1 MNSLTAFLLDVST
14 TVSSGSGEAAAQGT
28 QQAAGGG
35 LFGGMNGFT
44 LVIIYCVALVII
56 MYFLSFRP
64 TQKREKA
71 LAEQRNAIQIGD
83 MVVTNAGMYG
93 KVVDTTYDCF
103 IIEFGLNKG
112 VRVPVAVSYTHLI
125 RRSYTNRRNS
135 IWLRSLYLHRRWIFL
150 GDI

>member
-103 IIEFGLNKG
+103 IIEFGLIKG
-112 VRVPVAVSYTHLI
+112 VRVPVARGEVYGKREPNMTNEAPPEEEKPKKKGLF
-125 RRSYTNRRNS
+125 RR
-135 IWLRSLYLHRRWIFL
+135 
-150 GDI
+150 G

>member
-14 TVSSGSGEAAAQGT
+14 TVSSGGGEAATQST
-28 QQAAGGG
+28 QQASGG
-35 LFGGMNGFT
+35 LFGNMNGIT

-112 VRVPVAVSYTHLI
+112 VRVPVARGEVYGKREPNMTNEAPPEEEKPKKKGLF
-125 RRSYTNRRNS
+125 RR
-135 IWLRSLYLHRRWIFL
+135 
-150 GDI
+150 G

>member
-1 MNSLTAFLLDVST
+1 MNSFTAFLLDVST
-14 TVSSGSGEAAAQGT
+14 TVSSGSGEAAAQST
-28 QQAAGGG
+28 QQTGGG
-35 LFGGMNGFT
+35 LFGNMNGMT
-44 LVIIYCVALVII
+44 LVIIYCIALVII

-83 MVVTNAGMYG
+83 MVVTNSGLYG

-112 VRVPVAVSYTHLI
+112 VRVPVARGEVYGKKEPNMTNEAPPEEEKPKKKGLF
-125 RRSYTNRRNS
+125 RR
-135 IWLRSLYLHRRWIFL
+135 
-150 GDI
+150 G

>member
-14 TVSSGSGEAAAQGT
+14 TVSSGSGEAATQST
-28 QQAAGGG
+28 QQASGG
-35 LFGGMNGFT
+35 LFGNMNGIT

-83 MVVTNAGMYG
+83 MVVTNAGS
-93 KVVDTTYDCF
+93 CR
-103 IIEFGLNKG
+103 FGTLC
-112 VRVPVAVSYTHLI
+112 RTRHPVQICKLCYYKPAILKKELL
-125 RRSYTNRRNS
+125 
-135 IWLRSLYLHRRWIFL
+135 LRKSRYRHTAQQYN
-150 GDI
+150 

>member
-1 MNSLTAFLLDVST
+1 MNSFTAFLLDVST
-14 TVSSGSGEAAAQGT
+14 TVSSGSGEAAAQST
-28 QQAAGGG
+28 QQTGGG
-35 LFGGMNGFT
+35 LFGNMNGMT
-44 LVIIYCVALVII
+44 LVIIYCIALVII

-83 MVVTNAGMYG
+83 MVVTNSGLYG

-112 VRVPVAVSYTHLI
+112 VRVPVARGEVYGKREPNMTNEAPPEEEKPKKKGLF
-125 RRSYTNRRNS
+125 RR
-135 IWLRSLYLHRRWIFL
+135 
-150 GDI
+150 G

>member
-14 TVSSGSGEAAAQGT
+14 TVSSGSGEAAQDT

-112 VRVPVAVSYTHLI
+112 VRVPVARGEVYGKREPNMTNEAPPEEEKPKKKGLF
-125 RRSYTNRRNS
+125 RR
-135 IWLRSLYLHRRWIFL
+135 
-150 GDI
+150 G

>member
-83 MVVTNAGMYG
+83 MVVTNAGCTAKLLTQLM
-93 KVVDTTYDCF
+93 TASSSN
-103 IIEFGLNKG
+103 L
-112 VRVPVAVSYTHLI
+112 A
-125 RRSYTNRRNS
+125 
-135 IWLRSLYLHRRWIFL
+135 
-150 GDI
+150 

>member
-14 TVSSGSGEAAAQGT
+14 TVSSGSGEAATQST
-28 QQAAGGG
+28 QQASGG
-35 LFGGMNGFT
+35 LFGNMNGIT

-93 KVVDTTYDCF
+93 KVVDPPYDC
-103 IIEFGLNKG
+103 IINEFVPSEV
-112 VRVPVAVSYTHLI
+112 VRVPVARGEVYGKREPNMTNEAPPEEEKPKKKGLF
-125 RRSYTNRRNS
+125 RR
-135 IWLRSLYLHRRWIFL
+135 
-150 GDI
+150 G

>member
-14 TVSSGSGEAAAQGT
+14 TVSSGSGEAATQST
-28 QQAAGGG
+28 QQASGG
-35 LFGGMNGFT
+35 LFGNMNGIT
-44 LVIIYCVALVII
+44 LVIIYCVAL

-112 VRVPVAVSYTHLI
+112 VRVPVARGEVYGKREPNMTNEAPPEEEKPKKKGLF
-125 RRSYTNRRNS
+125 RR
-135 IWLRSLYLHRRWIFL
+135 
-150 GDI
+150 G

>member
-14 TVSSGSGEAAAQGT
+14 TVSSGSGEAATQST
-28 QQAAGGG
+28 QQASGG
-35 LFGGMNGFT
+35 LFGNMNGIT
-44 LVIIYCVALVII
+44 LVIFYCVALVII

-112 VRVPVAVSYTHLI
+112 VRVPVARGEVYGKMTNEAPPEEEKPKKKGLF
-125 RRSYTNRRNS
+125 RR
-135 IWLRSLYLHRRWIFL
+135 
-150 GDI
+150 G